1 MTKKYPNPF
10 WRVNNWLDL
19 KSPTRSS
26 HAWVKAVNMTHARSL
41 FKKDQLFALLITC
54 VYVHGCH
61 IHERGDFFFYGW
73 NILSRTFLYASYI
86 EDIKKQA

>member
-1 MTKKYPNPF
+1 MKPLYHQMVKEKNLNPF

-41 FKKDQLFALLITC
+41 FKKDQLFAPLIM
-54 VYVHGCH
+54 
-61 IHERGDFFFYGW
+61 
-73 NILSRTFLYASYI
+73 
-86 EDIKKQA
+86 